1 MSIVERSGLQVR
13 GLRVTFD
20 AGAREVVRGVSF
32 DIAPG
37 EAFGLVG
44 ESGSGKSLTCR
55 AVLGLLPLGAAVQG
69 DILFDGM
76 ALRQL
81 PPSAMQKLRGSRIAM
96 IFQDPTTSLNPVITV
111 RDSVAQVVRA
121 HCAMSNAASRARAVE
136 LLTRVGIRNAAR
148 RSSGYPHQFSGG
160 MRQRVLIAMALAAGP
175 TLLLADEPTSA
186 LDVIV
191 QAGILDLL
199 DRLRREDGMSL
210 LLVSHDIAVIAQ
222 VCSRIG
228 VMYAGQL
235 LESGP
240 TRDVIE
246 RSRNPYTQALLL
258 SVPDAASVTLRAIPG
273 SPPEPGHLPEGCV
286 FHPRC
291 PLVTDECRSESIAL
305 IESLPGHFTRCI
317 HADRVASLR
326 AAARAPAVDSVGSAS

>member
-1 MSIVERSGLQVR
+1 M
-13 GLRVTFD
+13 
-20 AGAREVVRGVSF
+20 RGVSF

-55 AVLGLLPLGAAVQG
+55 AVLGLLPPGASVDG
-69 DILFDGM
+69 DIRFDGVG
-76 ALRQL
+76 LREL
-81 PPSAMQKLRGSRIAM
+81 APSDMQKLRGSRIAM
-96 IFQDPTTSLNPVITV
+96 IFQDPTTSLNPLISVG
-111 RDSVAQVVRA
+111 DSVAQVVRA
-121 HCAMSNAASRARAVE
+121 HSATSKAASRARAIE
-136 LLTRVGIRNAAR
+136 LLARVGIRNAQDRAT
-148 RSSGYPHQFSGG
+148 GYPHEFSGG

-191 QAGILDLL
+191 QSGILALL

-210 LLVSHDIAVIAQ
+210 LLVSHDIAVVAEL
-222 VCSRIG
+222 CSRTG

-235 LESGP
+235 VESGP

-246 RSRNPYTQALLL
+246 RSLNPYTQALLL

-273 SPPEPGHLPEGCV
+273 SPPEPGALPPGCV

-291 PLVTDECRSESIAL
+291 ALATDECRVRPIPL
-305 IESLPGHFTRCI
+305 IECAPAHFTRCI

-326 AAARAPAVDSVGSAS
+326 AAP